1 MIESYDF
8 SQETI
13 ITLILKN
20 LISRSSVEK
29 VTNDLLSL
37 MNKEEDEII
46 TNNTLKLTNYDI
58 LSIVYKLIGSNNLLK
73 LLLSEI
79 SKTKPH
85 EINPKTEIKK
95 EENPL
100 ESKFDNIIK
109 EKEDSSVKDV
119 NEYSFYINGIMP
131 TKVERNISSD
141 NIIVEIPRDLNQNT
155 DEMQIDENET
165 SSDKIENI
173 KSEIKSS
180 KYNNNIRTKDS
191 EIDKRPLKSEAK
203 ITHAI
208 KDNKKNTDKLSYH
221 YSLNQGNFYKFRCVK
236 INKKENLAYFSCDD
250 SLCKC
255 SAEYNLKNKIFILK
269 NSHTFSH
276 DEHYY
281 IKYMDNK
288 DLLILNYMKHYNMFD
303 VQMKKC

>member
-79 SKTKPH
+79 SKSKPN

-95 EENPL
+95 EETHL
-100 ESKFDNIIK
+100 ESKFDNKIK
-109 EKEDSSVKDV
+109 ENEDSSVKDD
-119 NEYSFYINGIMP
+119 NEFSFYNNRMMP

-141 NIIVEIPRDLNQNT
+141 NIIVEIPTDLNQNN
-155 DEMQIDENET
+155 DEMQIDENE
-165 SSDKIENI
+165 SSSNKIENI

-191 EIDKRPLKSEAK
+191 EIDKRPLKSEIK
-203 ITHAI
+203 VTHAI
-208 KDNKKNTDKLSYH
+208 KDNKKDKDKLSYH
-221 YSLNQGNFYKFRCVK
+221 YSLNQGNLYKFRCVK
-236 INKKENLAYFSCDD
+236 INKKENVAYFSCDD

-255 SAEYNLKNKIFILK
+255 RAEYNLKNKIFILK
-269 NSHTFSH
+269 NGHTFSH
-276 DEHYY
+276 DEHEY
-281 IKYMDNK
+281 IKYMENK
-288 DLLILNYMKHYNMFD
+288 DLLILNHMKHYNMFD